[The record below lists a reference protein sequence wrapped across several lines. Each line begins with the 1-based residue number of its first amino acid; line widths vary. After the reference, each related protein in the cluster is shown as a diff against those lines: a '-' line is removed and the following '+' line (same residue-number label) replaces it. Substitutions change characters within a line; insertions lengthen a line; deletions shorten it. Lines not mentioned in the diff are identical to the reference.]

1 MYNSLTNYMS
11 RMSKQILLF
20 WVQSSFELLFCATFS
35 MEVLQ
40 AFHQSKSVQQ
50 LKFPENSFT
59 VPVQI
64 KISQERILAIASAGT
79 QSISASPALQMA
91 IGNSLN
97 VIHSAFNSHIC
108 EESNS
113 LFMYQKI
120 WRPNQLTESCY

>member
-64 KISQERILAIASAGT
+64 KITRKDPSNSFGWDPKHLSIAGVT
-79 QSISASPALQMA
+79 D
-91 IGNSLN
+91 G
-97 VIHSAFNSHIC
+97 IHSTSSGN
-108 EESNS
+108 
-113 LFMYQKI
+113 
-120 WRPNQLTESCY
+120 W